1 MVLYSESMSA
11 SHPHA
16 SPLTADQLSPEYA
29 EALDAFAEDLR
40 IQRNA
45 SVHTV
50 RNYSADVRSLMTFL
64 TETDGHALALTDI
77 ELGNLRQW
85 LMDQARSGAAPGTVA
100 RRIAAVRSFCAFCTR
115 TGRMERNPA
124 ARLASP
130 RKGSRLPVVLQQ
142 SQTAAVMD
150 RAARAAA
157 GPDPAIG
164 DSAPAGTGYRPSSGA
179 HPSGGGAETETED
192 GIPGEATAQAELSP
206 RERAVA
212 LRDAA
217 ILEVLYATG
226 VRVSELA
233 AMGVSDLD
241 PERRLITVLGK
252 GDKERRVPYGLPA
265 ARALEAW
272 LATGRPELSAP
283 APAPDSAG
291 TADRRSLALF
301 LGVRGG
307 RIDVRQVREIV
318 HRATAAVDGVADLS
332 PHGLRHS
339 AATHMVENGA
349 DLRQV
354 QEYLGHSTLSS
365 TQIYTHVSL
374 SRLSES
380 YYRAHPRA

>member
-1 MVLYSESMSA
+1 MVLYSGSMSA

-16 SPLTADQLSPEYA
+16 PPLTADQLPPEYA
-29 EALDAFAEDLR
+29 DALEAFVEDLR

-64 TETDGHALALTDI
+64 TEADGHALALTDI
-77 ELGNLRQW
+77 DLGNLRLW
-85 LMDQARSGAAPGTVA
+85 LMDQSRRGAAPGTIA
-100 RRIAAVRSFCAFCTR
+100 RRIAAIRSFCAFCTR

-130 RKGSRLPVVLQQ
+130 RKGSRLPAVLQQ

-150 RAARAAA
+150 RAARDGADTDPTRPD
-157 GPDPAIG
+157 PDPA
-164 DSAPAGTGYRPSSGA
+164 D
-179 HPSGGGAETETED
+179 
-192 GIPGEATAQAELSP
+192 ATTPPSP
-206 RERAVA
+206 RDRVIA

-226 VRVSELA
+226 VRVSELV
-233 AMGVSDLD
+233 AMDVSDLD

-272 LATGRPELSAP
+272 IATGRPELSAP
-283 APAPDSAG
+283 APASDSAG
-291 TADRRSLALF
+291 SADRRSPALF

-307 RIDVRQVREIV
+307 RINVRQVREIV
-318 HRATAAVDGVADLS
+318 HRATAAVDGVAELS

-374 SRLSES
+374 GRLSES

>member
-1 MVLYSESMSA
+1 MSA

-16 SPLTADQLSPEYA
+16 PPLTADQLPPEYA
-29 EALDAFAEDLR
+29 DALEAFVEDLR

-64 TETDGHALALTDI
+64 TEADGHALALTDI
-77 ELGNLRQW
+77 DLGNLRLW
-85 LMDQARSGAAPGTVA
+85 LMDQSRRGAAPGTIA
-100 RRIAAVRSFCAFCTR
+100 RRIAAIRSFCAFCTR

-130 RKGSRLPVVLQQ
+130 RKGSRLPAVLQQ

-150 RAARAAA
+150 RAARAGADTDPTRTDPTRTDPTRTDPTRTDPTRTE
-157 GPDPAIG
+157 PDPA
-164 DSAPAGTGYRPSSGA
+164 D
-179 HPSGGGAETETED
+179 
-192 GIPGEATAQAELSP
+192 ATTPPSP
-206 RERAVA
+206 RDRVIA

-226 VRVSELA
+226 VRVSELV
-233 AMGVSDLD
+233 AMDVSDLD

-272 LATGRPELSAP
+272 IATGRPELSAP
-283 APAPDSAG
+283 APASDSAG
-291 TADRRSLALF
+291 SADRRSPALF

-307 RIDVRQVREIV
+307 RINVRQVREIV
-318 HRATAAVDGVADLS
+318 HRATAAVDGVAELS

-374 SRLSES
+374 GRLSES

>member
-1 MVLYSESMSA
+1 MYTVFYSESMSA

-29 EALDAFAEDLR
+29 DALEAFAEDLR

-50 RNYSADVRSLMTFL
+50 RNYTADVRSLMTFL
-64 TETDGHALALTDI
+64 TEGDGHALALADI

-85 LMDQARSGAAPGTVA
+85 LMDQSRSGAAPGTVA

-124 ARLASP
+124 ARLMSP
-130 RKGSRLPVVLQQ
+130 RKGSRLPAVLQQ
-142 SQTAAVMD
+142 SQTSAVMD
-150 RAARAAA
+150 RAAQAAA
-157 GPDPAIG
+157 DPDPALTDPEPA
-164 DSAPAGTGYRPSSGA
+164 DSTAPPS
-179 HPSGGGAETETED
+179 TRD
-192 GIPGEATAQAELSP
+192 
-206 RERAVA
+206 RAIA

-233 AMGVSDLD
+233 AMDVSDLD

-272 LATGRPELSAP
+272 LATGRPELAAP
-283 APAPDSAG
+283 ASEASEGAG
-291 TADRRSLALF
+291 RALF

-307 RIDVRQVREIV
+307 RINVRQVREIV

>member
-130 RKGSRLPVVLQQ
+130 RKGSRLPAVLQQ

-157 GPDPAIG
+157 GPDPAID

-233 AMGVSDLD
+233 AMDVSDLD

-272 LATGRPELSAP
+272 ISTGRPELAVPRSEA
-283 APAPDSAG
+283 STCAG
-291 TADRRSLALF
+291 QALF

-307 RIDVRQVREIV
+307 RINVRQVREIV

>member
-1 MVLYSESMSA
+1 MVIYSESMSA

-16 SPLTADQLSPEYA
+16 PPLTADQLSPEYA
-29 EALDAFAEDLR
+29 DALEAFVEDLR

-64 TETDGHALALTDI
+64 TEADGHALALTDI

-85 LMDQARSGAAPGTVA
+85 LMDQSRRGAEPGTIA
-100 RRIAAVRSFCAFCTR
+100 RRIAAIRSFCAFCTR

-130 RKGSRLPVVLQQ
+130 RKGSRLPAVLQQ

-150 RAARAAA
+150 RAARAGADTDPTRPD
-157 GPDPAIG
+157 PDPA
-164 DSAPAGTGYRPSSGA
+164 D
-179 HPSGGGAETETED
+179 
-192 GIPGEATAQAELSP
+192 ATAPPSL
-206 RERAVA
+206 RDRAIA

-233 AMGVSDLD
+233 AMDVSDLD

-252 GDKERRVPYGLPA
+252 GGKERRVPYGLPA
-265 ARALEAW
+265 AQALEAW
-272 LATGRPELSAP
+272 IASGRPELSAP
-283 APAPDSAG
+283 APASASKG
-291 TADRRSLALF
+291 SADRRSQALF

-307 RIDVRQVREIV
+307 RINVRQVREIV
-318 HRATAAVDGVADLS
+318 HRATAAVDGVAELS

-374 SRLSES
+374 GRLSES

>member
-16 SPLTADQLSPEYA
+16 PPLTADQLPPEYA
-29 EALDAFAEDLR
+29 DALEAFVEDLR

-64 TETDGHALALTDI
+64 TEADGHALALTDI
-77 ELGNLRQW
+77 DLGNLRLW
-85 LMDQARSGAAPGTVA
+85 LMDQSRRGAAPGTIA
-100 RRIAAVRSFCAFCTR
+100 RRIAAIRSFCAFCTR

-130 RKGSRLPVVLQQ
+130 RKGSRLPAVLQQ
-142 SQTAAVMD
+142 SQTAAVMN
-150 RAARAAA
+150 RAARAGADTDPTRTEPTRTE
-157 GPDPAIG
+157 PDPA
-164 DSAPAGTGYRPSSGA
+164 D
-179 HPSGGGAETETED
+179 
-192 GIPGEATAQAELSP
+192 ATTPPSP
-206 RERAVA
+206 RDRAIA

-233 AMGVSDLD
+233 AMDVSDLD

-272 LATGRPELSAP
+272 IAAGRPELSAP
-283 APAPDSAG
+283 APAPASDSAG
-291 TADRRSLALF
+291 SGARRSPALF

-307 RIDVRQVREIV
+307 RINVRQVREIV
-318 HRATAAVDGVADLS
+318 HRATAAVDGVAELS

-374 SRLSES
+374 GRLSES